1 MAADPTDDERAA
13 VDALLGPPD
22 SGWVGGERAP
32 VDGHVARGGHAARE
46 QRHRLLPALHALQA
60 RVGWIS
66 EGGLSYVCRR
76 LDVPP
81 AEAYGVASFY
91 AMFSTEPRPPT
102 VVHVCDDIACRAN
115 GAEDLCDGL
124 QRNFGPA
131 GESRDG
137 ATWLRSPCLGQ
148 CERGPAALVQQFGAR
163 ARDAAIGEATVAD
176 LANVL
181 RPSDGRFSVSTPQ
194 VALRQASPP
203 ESADSLLLLRRAT
216 ALRDENPSLDQYR
229 SHGGY
234 ESL

>member
-76 LDVPP
+76 LEVPP

-115 GAEDLCDGL
+115 GAEEICARFEAGM
-124 QRNFGPA
+124 GPS
-131 GESRDG
+131 GEG
-137 ATWLRSPCLGQ
+137 WLRSPCLGL
-148 CERGPAALVQQFGAR
+148 CERAPAALLQQSGERPADMVFGPLEGDTLTALTEGGGWTTY
-163 ARDAAIGEATVAD
+163 GE
-176 LANVL
+176 L
-181 RPSDGRFSVSTPQ
+181 RTGSTPQ
-194 VALRQASPP
+194 LLAPGGR
-203 ESADSLLLLRRAT
+203 ESVRLLRRMG
-216 ALRDENPSLDQYR
+216 D
-229 SHGGY
+229 Y
-234 ESL
+234 ESDLHLGPPTARQPSD